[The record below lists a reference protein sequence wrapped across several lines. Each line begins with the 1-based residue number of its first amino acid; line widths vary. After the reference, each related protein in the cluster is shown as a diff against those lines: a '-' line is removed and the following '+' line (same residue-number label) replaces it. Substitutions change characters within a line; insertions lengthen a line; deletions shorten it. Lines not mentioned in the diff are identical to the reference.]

1 MDRREGERRNV
12 VIIAPVEEID
22 IELQVE
28 PWAWGAKD
36 IPATVA
42 RRMQLY
48 REFLENE
55 RNKAGDDDNR

>member
-1 MDRREGERRNV
+1 MDRNEGERRNV

-28 PWAWGAKD
+28 PWTWGLKD
-36 IPATVA
+36 IPPSVA

-48 REFLENE
+48 REFLERE
-55 RNKAGDDDNR
+55 RAGNGDDR